1 MDERPVEVGGA
12 VGAGGVDLD
21 ERAEEAVLAELG
33 MYLLLVWSQLK
44 RASMFH
50 VGGLAERW

>member
-1 MDERPVEVGGA
+1 MEVGGA

-44 RASMFH
+44 RASMLGN